1 MPLGSRVL
9 QSMSLPILQTG
20 QSYNTK
26 LFPFSITNP
35 CFFISLHQCVQANR
49 PHIGVRQHIHP
60 SLSLPY
66 VYNHGTIMKIK
77 ILTLARYHN
86 LASVY
91 LNFANFPPQCS
102 FFCLSKNQSRILHLV
117 ATSRQSPPVCSQSLS
132 FMTLTFL
139 KSTYWSVVLQNIPQ
153 VGFV

>member
-66 VYNHGTIMKIK
+66 VYNHSTIMKIK

-91 LNFANFPPQCS
+91 LNFANFPPNVL
-102 FFCLSKNQSRILHLV
+102 FFVFPRINPGFYIQLPHLV
-117 ATSRQSPPVCSQSLS
+117 SLLQSVLSLC
-132 FMTLTFL
+132 LL
-139 KSTYWSVVLQNIPQ
+139 
-153 VGFV
+153 